1 MTDFGI
7 FSGSTANYFVFNL
20 NRAVDGLLETQQ
32 SLLL

>member
-1 MTDFGI
+1 MTGCGI

-20 NRAVDGLLETQQ
+20 KRAVDGLLDTQQ